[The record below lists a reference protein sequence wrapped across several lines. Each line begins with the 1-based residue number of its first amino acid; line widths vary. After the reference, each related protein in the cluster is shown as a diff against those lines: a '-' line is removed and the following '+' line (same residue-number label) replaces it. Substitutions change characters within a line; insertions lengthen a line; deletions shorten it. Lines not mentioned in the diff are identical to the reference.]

1 MHRNKQLGLLTIILC
16 LALITGSCK
25 WFKGNSNKNTNS
37 NSPKLARWVAQY
49 RSPLA
54 QGLTGNDL
62 AESFYYSSIS
72 VLSSS
77 LVYVGGDMRNPKNRD
92 DRVGVVVKTT
102 DGGQTWNET
111 ILEQPGVALIR
122 INGLAFVD
130 SETGYAVGRGQSNDA
145 IMFKT
150 TDGGRTWSFSRI
162 AGLKQTPT
170 CIFMADAETG
180 WMGGSTSVDPG
191 DDEDESEPGGPSD
204 LMATTDGGKTWQ
216 SQVRLPVTIYDLQFL
231 DKLMGWASGSNGA
244 IYHTTNGGLSWDK
257 QRTELEPGEAF
268 TIPGSEGAKKFDMNG
283 ISFIDADHGYAVARS
298 REEED
303 TGRVLGTSNGGE
315 VWAKQRIVADSGAR
329 DICFLDTNEGWIL
342 TDKGSYI
349 YHTVDGNRTWLSEK
363 KDLEFDPPLS
373 RLGAAD
379 AQHVWAVGG
388 GVILVRQSD

>member
-1 MHRNKQLGLLTIILC
+1 MYGKKRLGLLAIIFC
-16 LALITGSCK
+16 VALIAGSCK
-25 WFKGNSNKNTNS
+25 GSKGNGSQNTNS
-37 NSPKLARWVAQY
+37 SAAKLARWVAQF

-62 AESFYYSSIS
+62 AENFYYSSIS
-72 VLSSS
+72 VLSPS
-77 LVYVGGDMRNPKNRD
+77 LVYVGGDMRNPKIKE

-102 DGGQTWNET
+102 DGGQTWAET
-111 ILEQPGVALIR
+111 ILEQPGVAMIR
-122 INGLAFVD
+122 INGMAFVD
-130 SETGYAVGRGQSNDA
+130 SETGFAVGRVQGNDA

-150 TDGGRTWSFSRI
+150 TDGGKTWAFSRL
-162 AGLKQTPT
+162 ASLKQIPT

-180 WMGGSTSVDPG
+180 WMGGATSADET
-191 DDEDESEPGGPSD
+191 DDEEEAEPGGPSD
-204 LMATTDGGKTWQ
+204 LLATTDGGKTWQ

-231 DKLMGWASGSNGA
+231 DKQTGWASGSNGA
-244 IYHTTNGGLSWDK
+244 VYHTTNSGLSWDK

-268 TIPGSEGAKKFDMNG
+268 TIPGTEGAKKFDMNG
-283 ISFIDADHGYAVARS
+283 ISFTDADHGYAVARS

-329 DICFLDTNEGWIL
+329 DVLFLNPNEGWVL

-349 YHTVDGNRTWLSEK
+349 YHTVDSNRTWLSEK